1 MCICA
6 IWINIFEK
14 SYNTFSPSEVTW
26 VFFLTAIICVE
37 CYNMYRE
44 QAVRIHTL
52 AHVCALVCTFG
63 PFTLFE
69 SWSQKLVE
77 RTSVF
82 NNKTRNQSTERGRGT
97 NSTNQGTFCHIR
109 LILHSLWNLREFPIS
124 PIQSRAMNV
133 DKIGTTAKTACNI
146 D

>member
-1 MCICA
+1 
-6 IWINIFEK
+6 
-14 SYNTFSPSEVTW
+14 
-26 VFFLTAIICVE
+26 
-37 CYNMYRE
+37 MYRE
-44 QAVRIHTL
+44 QAVRLQALTVHPQRVYL
-52 AHVCALVCTFG
+52 HLCVHMCAFG

-77 RTSVF
+77 RASVF
-82 NNKTRNQSTERGRGT
+82 NNKTRNQSTEGRSGT

-109 LILHSLWNLREFPIS
+109 LILHSLRNLREFPIS

-133 DKIGTTAKTACNI
+133 DKKGKTVKTEGNI